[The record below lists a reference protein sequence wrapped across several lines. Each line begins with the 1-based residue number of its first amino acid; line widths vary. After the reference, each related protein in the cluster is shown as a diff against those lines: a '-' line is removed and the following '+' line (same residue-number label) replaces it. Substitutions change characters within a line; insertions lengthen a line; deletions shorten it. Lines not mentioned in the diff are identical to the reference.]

1 LAVKREKLLNLQKA
15 LENWR
20 DRLWPAFKI
29 GELAMAGFQKLMA
42 QLREILS
49 NRSKG
54 LELADF
60 KKLFA
65 NSKSFCVKRL
75 RIN

>member
-49 NRSKG
+49 NRSK
-54 LELADF
+54 LADF

-65 NSKSFCVKRL
+65 NSKAFCVKRL